1 MNAYGSILKEEKQM
15 VAVIKKYNSVEE
27 IAESLD
33 EKISQ
38 TKSNLGELLRKL
50 DEIRKLAE
58 TSQKIRE
65 IVMKSSGKKN
75 EVNEGL
81 GEIEVGNIKIVLDAN
96 PSQQMTAIES
106 AVKSH
111 QERLLV
117 LQQARQG
124 LKPLEQLGS
133 TEGLEF
139 IVLEKQ
145 MLPELVMLKTS

>member
-1 MNAYGSILKEEKQM
+1 
-15 VAVIKKYNSVEE
+15 
-27 IAESLD
+27 
-33 EKISQ
+33 
-38 TKSNLGELLRKL
+38 
-50 DEIRKLAE
+50 
-58 TSQKIRE
+58 
-65 IVMKSSGKKN
+65 MKSSGKKN

-111 QERLLV
+111 QERLLI

>member
-1 MNAYGSILKEEKQM
+1 M

-50 DEIRKLAE
+50 DEVRKLAE
-58 TSQKIRE
+58 TSKKIRE

-81 GEIEVGNIKIVLDAN
+81 GEIEVGNVKIVLDAN
-96 PSQQMTAIES
+96 PSQQMTAIVS

-111 QERLLV
+111 QENLLD

-124 LKPLEQLGS
+124 LKSLEELGS

-139 IVLEKQ
+139 IVLENQ
-145 MLPELVMLKTS
+145 FLPELIMLKTS